1 MPAATPLVEPRGR
14 GRTSGVTWSLEAPGY
29 GPLGPLTPE
38 RTMPPCFTSVSRAA
52 GHEARDGS
60 QGHRVERGGDTRGH
74 EAASGLR
81 HEGPVFSG
89 LSHGKWRAWN
99 SALWRPETECCA
111 RARGSNS
118 ALSRCDP
125 HPLVPPT
132 VRPRTSMSTSPTKT
146 TLNPQQEAFAVAFA
160 RNGGKATDAA
170 REAGYSERT
179 ARQQADRLKRLP
191 HVQQRIAQECSAL
204 MAEHVPQAL
213 AVQRQLMASSRS
225 DMVKSLVA
233 ADVLDRVLGKATTMI
248 DQRISGEL
256 TVRIDLT

>member
-1 MPAATPLVEPRGR
+1 
-14 GRTSGVTWSLEAPGY
+14 
-29 GPLGPLTPE
+29 
-38 RTMPPCFTSVSRAA
+38 
-52 GHEARDGS
+52 
-60 QGHRVERGGDTRGH
+60 
-74 EAASGLR
+74 
-81 HEGPVFSG
+81 
-89 LSHGKWRAWN
+89 
-99 SALWRPETECCA
+99 
-111 RARGSNS
+111 
-118 ALSRCDP
+118 
-125 HPLVPPT
+125 
-132 VRPRTSMSTSPTKT
+132 MSTSPTKT
-146 TLNPQQEAFAVAFA
+146 QLNPQQEAFAVAFA